1 MSKPSTPVIAG
12 MKPVPGTR
20 GAITFD
26 MARCDEC
33 QDCERVCPSVAIKVY
48 PEEKKIAIINN
59 ILKIYGKINAAGPP
73 CRVDISPVDVNV
85 VLIILIGDLTRFRTS
100 VLVPLKRL
108 LNKKS
113 LMTA

>member
-48 PEEKKIAIINN
+48 PEEKKIEYSPFKCLYCWLCVDNCMQRAISGSDYVQEPAYT
-59 ILKIYGKINAAGPP
+59 K
-73 CRVDISPVDVNV
+73 V
-85 VLIILIGDLTRFRTS
+85 VKVFET
-100 VLVPLKRL
+100 
-108 LNKKS
+108 KK
-113 LMTA
+113 